1 MYFDQ
6 FGFSPFGGA
15 QDYYAQMYAPLYWI
29 IGLTVFAVIAGIVL
43 DFTFLRRS
51 NEGRFRG
58 FWGKVYNL
66 FSFNR
71 FYSEGILK
79 LLNVISF
86 ILITVFGIYMMFT
99 GSIIGGLLL
108 IVIGNL
114 TVRLLYEITIM
125 FIILT
130 RKTVSIDRRMSGI
143 EKFYSDDMK
152 DWEESDIPDDAF
164 GEDEKEPEMREGEM
178 TFQDRLKEAF
188 GDPEGPKYG
197 YDEECRE
204 CENWD
209 EISEDCYCE
218 DDCLTC
224 DKPDQDKVKEN
235 NHSETDHQEEE
246 KVPMDEESTVL

>member
-1 MYFDQ
+1 
-6 FGFSPFGGA
+6 
-15 QDYYAQMYAPLYWI
+15 
-29 IGLTVFAVIAGIVL
+29 
-43 DFTFLRRS
+43 
-51 NEGRFRG
+51 
-58 FWGKVYNL
+58 
-66 FSFNR
+66 
-71 FYSEGILK
+71 
-79 LLNVISF
+79 
-86 ILITVFGIYMMFT
+86 
-99 GSIIGGLLL
+99 
-108 IVIGNL
+108 
-114 TVRLLYEITIM
+114 
-125 FIILT
+125 
-130 RKTVSIDRRMSGI
+130 
-143 EKFYSDDMK
+143 
-152 DWEESDIPDDAF
+152 
-164 GEDEKEPEMREGEM
+164 MREGEM